1 MINIFEN
8 SIEKKYSFYELVDG
22 QYQLFIVSNDNKSFG
37 MVKDSCFPQIIL
49 PLKYDK
55 LEYYRVDRILAR
67 KNELYGFL
75 SAEPTVIDVFYKGLS
90 YSHWEENTVI
100 PLVFDHIMYLGN
112 DEFKVN
118 IGEHFFDM
126 NIEGTVHLQNAS
138 VIENCIGSRINKSK
152 EEWYCITKCSE
163 NTYSLMNEGIDLNLD
178 EYKIVSRG
186 WNGYNDCTN
195 AAFYGVVNSK
205 GKQIVPS
212 IFENIEILNLSQDN
226 KILFLATFRNIY
238 HEEDENEKE
247 YFLFGEGGECI
258 LGGFTDICIPTE
270 NTINVYLKDYSID
283 NGKLECC
290 YNSGNYISLD
300 RNYHLIGIP
309 NAVCSLKGHYFT
321 ILDKPF
327 EHIANPF
334 DVSNFLL
341 KLLKLEKTE
350 VPFYVMQYDDSKS
363 NYIEYYDPEYMSI
376 DDPLDAFDGE
386 PEAYNDWLLS

>member
-1 MINIFEN
+1 
-8 SIEKKYSFYELVDG
+8 
-22 QYQLFIVSNDNKSFG
+22 
-37 MVKDSCFPQIIL
+37 
-49 PLKYDK
+49 
-55 LEYYRVDRILAR
+55 
-67 KNELYGFL
+67 
-75 SAEPTVIDVFYKGLS
+75 
-90 YSHWEENTVI
+90 
-100 PLVFDHIMYLGN
+100 
-112 DEFKVN
+112 
-118 IGEHFFDM
+118 
-126 NIEGTVHLQNAS
+126 
-138 VIENCIGSRINKSK
+138 
-152 EEWYCITKCSE
+152 
-163 NTYSLMNEGIDLNLD
+163 MNEGIDLNLD

-186 WNGYNDCTN
+186 WNRYNDCTN

-205 GKQIVPS
+205 GKLILPS

-258 LGGFTDICIPTE
+258 LGSFTDICIPTE

-309 NAVCSLKGHYFT
+309 NSVCSLKGHYFT

-376 DDPLDAFDGE
+376 DDPLAAFEDDPSAE
-386 PEAYNDWLLS
+386 WR